1 MRWGRFSLLTMVPI
15 HFNLSRYIQIQIN
28 IPLSPILSDHIPFY
42 PIISPESLDDAAS
55 LLPILKNF
63 PALLVEGAWGG
74 HTLHVKALLYY
85 VLHILAGWEELMML
99 KIGEGWSTIYVY
111 CYILSN
117 SVICSSAIDYHR
129 SSSNDQHLSL
139 VHVSNAT

>member
-1 MRWGRFSLLTMVPI
+1 MVPI

-28 IPLSPILSDHIPFY
+28 IPLSPI
-42 PIISPESLDDAAS
+42 
-55 LLPILKNF
+55 

-99 KIGEGWSTIYVY
+99 KIGE
-111 CYILSN
+111 
-117 SVICSSAIDYHR
+117 
-129 SSSNDQHLSL
+129 
-139 VHVSNAT
+139 